1 MTLAVLGT
9 GIMGSA
15 MARNWLAAGE
25 RVRVWNRTH
34 AKAAPLADAG
44 AEVADSSAG
53 AVDGADVVVT
63 MLFDADSILEA
74 LTAAADKLRPG
85 ALWLQMSTVGVE
97 GSARLADFA
106 RARGLTY
113 VDAPVMGTRQP
124 AEQGGLSV
132 LASGPEQVREQV
144 EQLLAPVAA
153 RVTWLGPAGAGS
165 RMKLVVN
172 AWVVAALAGVA
183 QALALADALDLDPR
197 EFLGLIEG
205 GPTDL
210 GYAHVKGELMLRG
223 EYPASFPVSGALKD
237 ATLIVE
243 AARVS
248 GVDLAGVDEVRRLL
262 DTVAKRGR
270 ADEDFAAVY
279 EAIRH
284 PS

>member
-9 GIMGSA
+9 GIMGAA
-15 MARNWLAAGE
+15 MARNWLATGE

-44 AEVADSSAG
+44 AAVADSPAA

-124 AEQGGLSV
+124 AEQGQLGV

-144 EQLLAPVAA
+144 ERLLAPVAA
-153 RVTWLGPAGAGS
+153 RVAWLGPAGAGS

-183 QALALADALDLDPR
+183 QALALADALDLEPR

-205 GPTDL
+205 GPMDL

-223 EYPASFPVSGALKD
+223 EYPTSFAVSGARKD

-243 AARVS
+243 AARAS